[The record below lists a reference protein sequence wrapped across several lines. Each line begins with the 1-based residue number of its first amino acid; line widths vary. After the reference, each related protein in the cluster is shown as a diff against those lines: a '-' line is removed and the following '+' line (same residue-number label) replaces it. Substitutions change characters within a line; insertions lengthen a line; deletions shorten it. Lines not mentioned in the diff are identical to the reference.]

1 MKAASLK
8 IIHAVHPDDFKK
20 YNTEQIRENFLLSDL
35 EKDDSIELGYT
46 HYDRIIAGLAKPV
59 TRSLSLPV
67 YDNLK
72 SKYFLERRE
81 LGIINVGGEGTVSV
95 DGKNY
100 SVAKEDCVYAGK
112 GCKEISFSSKDPKN
126 PAIFYLLSTPAH
138 QTFPTVFMK
147 SAEATRFELGSS
159 ATSNERTLARYIH
172 EGGIQS
178 CQLVMGVTT
187 IKAGSVWNSVP
198 PHTHDRR
205 SELYFY
211 FDLKPE
217 FRVFHFMGEP
227 QETRHIAMKNL
238 EVVASPSWSVHFGCG
253 TSNYTFIWGMG
264 GENKEFDDMDAAP
277 VVELL

>member
-1 MKAASLK
+1 MKVPSLK
-8 IIHAVHPDDFKK
+8 ILHAVHPEDFKK
-20 YNTEQIRENFLLSDL
+20 YTTQQIRDNFLLTDL

-59 TRSLSLPV
+59 TQSLTLPA

-81 LGIINVGGEGTVSV
+81 LGIINVGGEGNVKV
-95 DGKNY
+95 DTQSY
-100 SVAKEDCVYAGK
+100 SLKKEDCLYVGK
-112 GCKEISFSSKDPKN
+112 GGKEISFTSKDQKN

-138 QTFPTVFMK
+138 QTYPTVFMK
-147 SAEATRFELGSS
+147 SEEATRFELGSI

-178 CQLVMGVTT
+178 CQLVMGVTK
-187 IKAGSVWNSVP
+187 IKPGSVWNSVP

-217 FRVFHFMGEP
+217 FRVFHYMGEP
-227 QETRHIAMKNL
+227 QETRHIVMKNL
-238 EVVASPSWSVHFGCG
+238 EVVASPSWSVHFGSG

-277 VVELL
+277 VIELL

>member
-1 MKAASLK
+1 MKTESLG
-8 IIHAVHPDDFKK
+8 ILHAVHPEDFKK
-20 YNTEQIRENFLLSDL
+20 YNTTQIRDNFLLSDL
-35 EKDDSIELGYT
+35 EKEDAVELVYT
-46 HYDRIIAGLAKPV
+46 HYDRLIAGLAKPV
-59 TRSLSLPV
+59 TKTLTLPV

-72 SKYFLERRE
+72 SNYFLERRE
-81 LGIINVGGEGTVSV
+81 LGIINVGGDGVVAV
-95 DGKNY
+95 DGQTY
-100 SVAKEDCVYAGK
+100 SLGKEDCLYVGK
-112 GCKEISFSSKDPKN
+112 GSKNITFSSKN
-126 PAIFYLLSTPAH
+126 AESPAVFYLLSSPAH
-138 QTFPTVFMK
+138 QTYPTVFMK
-147 SAEATRFELGSS
+147 SADATHFELGSA

-178 CQLVMGVTT
+178 CQLVMGVTK

-227 QETRHIAMKNL
+227 QETRHIVMKNY
-238 EVVASPSWSVHFGCG
+238 EVVASPGWSVHFGCG

-277 VVELL
+277 VIELL